1 MNIIDLQKRFS
12 TQCKCEDFLRSKR
25 WPKGVLC
32 PRCGTAHPYWI
43 STRRIWRCKGCSYEF
58 SVTTKTIFHR
68 SRTPLQKWFI
78 AIWLMVN
85 SKKGISA
92 KQLERSLGVTYK
104 TAWRMAMQIRKAMR
118 PGYGFEDKLAGIVE
132 ADDTYV
138 GGKQSGGK
146 RGRGAPGKEIVV
158 GFKERGGNVVA
169 EVVQN
174 LKAETL
180 RPLLDAYVS
189 LEADLLVTDEL
200 KSYKAAAGSRRHEI
214 VCHTQT
220 FVNGNVHT
228 MGIESFWSLFK
239 RAIIGNYHRVSAK
252 HLQAYL
258 NEFMFRHN
266 NRYNDEIFET
276 VLANC

>member
-12 TQCKCEDFLRSKR
+12 TQRKCEDFLRSKR
-25 WPKGVLC
+25 WPNGPTC
-32 PRCGTAHPYWI
+32 PRCGEAHPYWI
-43 STRRIWRCKGCSYEF
+43 RTRRIWRCKACSYEF
-58 SVTTKTIFHR
+58 SVTTGTIFHR
-68 SRTPLQKWFI
+68 SRTPLQKWYV
-78 AIWLMVN
+78 AIWLMVT

-118 PGYGFEDKLAGIVE
+118 TGYGFEDKLAGIVE

-138 GGKQSGGK
+138 GGSKSGGK
-146 RGRGAPGKEIVV
+146 RGRGAPGKDIVV

-189 LEADLLVTDEL
+189 LEADLLITDEF
-200 KSYKAAAGSRRHEI
+200 KSYRTAARGRRHET
-214 VCHTQT
+214 VTHTQT